1 MRAVYPLSTPPST
14 PAVVRSR
21 PVPTRAPLLPI
32 FLIVLVDIFGLTI
45 IIPLLSI
52 YAEHFGATALQ
63 ATLLVSVYALCQL
76 VSAPLLGRASDRF
89 GRKPLLI
96 VSQVGTFLGFL
107 LLARASALW
116 MVYLSRVID
125 GATAGNISLAQAY
138 ISDNTEAKDRTKS
151 FALIGIAFGLGFFV
165 GPFLTGYLVHYG
177 LSAPIYAAAAMSFSS
192 IMCTFVLLPRAER
205 PGAAPIDA
213 AHLARKATGEPVEA
227 TVRVQVA
234 IFEWKTYASYFTR
247 PVLSGLL
254 AQFFFYALCFSTFTS
269 GFALF
274 AERRFTWDGHPVT
287 PREISYLLG
296 YVGLLGIVLQG
307 FLIGRLVKRFGESAL
322 VSAGFISLV
331 VGYVILGPCRDIPTL
346 MLVSTISSFG
356 NGVLRPT
363 LSSLVSQNAGPG
375 EQGVVLGLNQALN
388 SVAQI
393 FAPILGGVL
402 IGLSQLTIWAWVAAA
417 AACVGYLLARW
428 GSARVPHAQ
437 VEERART
444 SG

>member
-1 MRAVYPLSTPPST
+1 VPK
-14 PAVVRSR
+14 RS
-21 PVPTRAPLLPI
+21 PLLPI

-52 YAEHFGATALQ
+52 YSEHFGATPLE

-76 VSAPLLGRASDRF
+76 VSAPLLGKASDRF
-89 GRKPLLI
+89 GRKPLLLA
-96 VSQVGTFLGFL
+96 SQVGTFLGFL
-107 LLARASALW
+107 LLARATTLW

-165 GPFLTGYLVHYG
+165 GPFVTGYLVQYG
-177 LSAPIYAAAAMSFSS
+177 LSAPIYAAAALSLGSVL
-192 IMCTFVLLPRAER
+192 CTLVLLPRAER
-205 PGAAPIDA
+205 PPQAAA
-213 AHLARKATGEPVEA
+213 AAVVGPGGQRL
-227 TVRVQVA
+227 A
-234 IFEWKTYASYFTR
+234 IFEWKVYAQYFTR

-274 AERRFTWDGHPVT
+274 AERRFTWEGHPVT
-287 PREISYLLG
+287 PREISFLLG
-296 YVGLLGIVLQG
+296 YVGFLGIVLQG

-331 VGYVILGPCRDIPTL
+331 IGYLILGPCRDIATL
-346 MLVSTISSFG
+346 LLVSTISSFG

-363 LSSLVSQNAGPG
+363 LSSLVSQNAGPT

-402 IGLSQLTIWAWVAAA
+402 IGLGQLTFWAWVAAA
-417 AACVGYLLARW
+417 AALVGYLLARW
-428 GSARVPHAQ
+428 GSALVPHVVQ
-437 VEERART
+437 DRART
-444 SG
+444 PTA

>member
-1 MRAVYPLSTPPST
+1 MPK
-14 PAVVRSR
+14 RS
-21 PVPTRAPLLPI
+21 PLLPI

-52 YAEHFGATALQ
+52 YSEHFGATPLQ

-76 VSAPLLGRASDRF
+76 VSAPLLGKASDRF
-89 GRKPLLI
+89 GRKPLLLA
-96 VSQVGTFLGFL
+96 SQVGTFLGFL
-107 LLARASALW
+107 LLARATSLW

-165 GPFLTGYLVHYG
+165 GPFLTGYLVRYG
-177 LSAPIYAAAAMSFSS
+177 LSAPIYAAAAMSLGSVL
-192 IMCTFVLLPRAER
+192 CTLLLLPRAER
-205 PGAAPIDA
+205 PPQPAAVVGPGGQR
-213 AHLARKATGEPVEA
+213 LAV
-227 TVRVQVA
+227 
-234 IFEWKTYASYFTR
+234 FEWKAYAPYFTR

-254 AQFFFYALCFSTFTS
+254 AQFFFYAFCFSTFTS

-274 AERRFTWDGHPVT
+274 AERRFTWEGRPVT
-287 PREISYLLG
+287 PREISFLLG
-296 YVGLLGIVLQG
+296 YVGFLGIVLQG

-331 VGYVILGPCRDIPTL
+331 VGYVILGPCRDIATL
-346 MLVSTISSFG
+346 LLVSTISSFG

-363 LSSLVSQNAGPG
+363 LSSLVSQNAAPT

-402 IGLSQLTIWAWVAAA
+402 IGHGQLTLWAWVAAA
-417 AACVGYLLARW
+417 AALVGYLLARW
-428 GSARVPHAQ
+428 GSALVPHVVQ
-437 VEERART
+437 DRART
-444 SG
+444 PTA

>member
-1 MRAVYPLSTPPST
+1 
-14 PAVVRSR
+14 VR
-21 PVPTRAPLLPI
+21 TRSPLLPI

-52 YAEHFGATALQ
+52 YSEHFGATPLQ

-76 VSAPLLGRASDRF
+76 VSAPLLGKASDRL
-89 GRKPLLI
+89 GRKPLLLA
-96 VSQVGTFLGFL
+96 SQVGTFIGFL
-107 LLARASALW
+107 LLANATSLW
-116 MVYLSRVID
+116 MVYVSRILD

-177 LSAPIYAAAAMSFSS
+177 LSAPIYAASAMSLGS
-192 IMCTFVLLPRAER
+192 ILCTMFLLPRAQPITQPNDVVG
-205 PGAAPIDA
+205 PGGQR
-213 AHLARKATGEPVEA
+213 LAF
-227 TVRVQVA
+227 
-234 IFEWKTYASYFTR
+234 FEWKAYAPYLTR

-254 AQFFFYALCFSTFTS
+254 AQFFFYAVCFSTFTS

-274 AERRFTWDGHPVT
+274 AERRFTWRGHPVT

-296 YVGLLGIVLQG
+296 YVGFLGIILQG
-307 FLIGRLVKRFGESAL
+307 VLIGRLVKRFGESAL
-322 VSAGFISLV
+322 VSAGFLSLIV
-331 VGYVILGPCRDIPTL
+331 SYILLGPCRDLPLLIV
-346 MLVSTISSFG
+346 VSTISSFG

-363 LSSLVSQNAGPG
+363 LSSLVSQNAGPS

-393 FAPILGGVL
+393 FAPILGGIL
-402 IGLSQLTIWAWVAAA
+402 IGHEQLTLWAWVSAAA
-417 AACVGYLLARW
+417 ALVGFLLARW
-428 GSARVPHAQ
+428 GSSLMPHGHVQ
-437 VEERART
+437 ERT
-444 SG
+444 PT

>member
-1 MRAVYPLSTPPST
+1 MQKK
-14 PAVVRSR
+14 RS
-21 PVPTRAPLLPI
+21 PLLPI
-32 FLIVLVDIFGLTI
+32 FLIVLVDIFGLTM

-52 YAEHFGATALQ
+52 YSEHFGATPLQ
-63 ATLLVSVYALCQL
+63 ATLLVTVYALCQL

-89 GRKPLLI
+89 GRKPLLLA
-96 VSQVGTFLGFL
+96 SQVGTFLGFL
-107 LLARASALW
+107 LLARATALW

-165 GPFLTGYLVHYG
+165 GPFVTGYLVQYG
-177 LSAPIYAAAAMSFSS
+177 LSAPIYAASGMSLAS
-192 IMCTFVLLPRAER
+192 IACTLLLLPRAEVPPANAAADVG
-205 PGAAPIDA
+205 PGGRR
-213 AHLARKATGEPVEA
+213 LAF
-227 TVRVQVA
+227 
-234 IFEWKTYASYFTR
+234 FEWKTYAPYFTR

-254 AQFFFYALCFSTFTS
+254 AQFFFDALCFSTFTS

-274 AERRFTWDGHPVT
+274 AERRFTWQGRPVT
-287 PREISYLLG
+287 PREISFLLG
-296 YVGLLGIVLQG
+296 YVGFLGIILQG

-331 VGYVILGPCRDIPTL
+331 VGYLILGPCRDIPL
-346 MLVSTISSFG
+346 LIVVSTISSFG

-363 LSSLVSQNAGPG
+363 LSSLVSQNAGPE

-393 FAPILGGVL
+393 FAPILGGIL
-402 IGLSQLTIWAWVAAA
+402 IGQGALTLWAWVAAA
-417 AACVGYLLARW
+417 AALVGYLLARW
-428 GSARVPHAQ
+428 GSALVPHA
-437 VEERART
+437 VPDRART
-444 SG
+444 PTA

>member
-1 MRAVYPLSTPPST
+1 VSK
-14 PAVVRSR
+14 RS
-21 PVPTRAPLLPI
+21 PLLPI

-52 YAEHFGATALQ
+52 YSEHFGATPLE
-63 ATLLVSVYALCQL
+63 ATLLVSVYAVCQL
-76 VSAPLLGRASDRF
+76 VSAPLLGKASDRF

-96 VSQVGTFLGFL
+96 ASQIGTFLGFI
-107 LLARASALW
+107 LLARSTALW

-177 LSAPIYAAAAMSFSS
+177 LSAPIYAASAMSLGS
-192 IMCTFVLLPRAER
+192 ILCTTFLLPRAR
-205 PGAAPIDA
+205 PAAAPALDIGPGGRR
-213 AHLARKATGEPVEA
+213 L
-227 TVRVQVA
+227 A
-234 IFEWKTYASYFTR
+234 IFDWQAYAPYFKR

-274 AERRFTWDGHPVT
+274 AERRFTWRGHAVT

-296 YVGLLGIVLQG
+296 YVGFLGIVLQG
-307 FLIGRLVKRFGESAL
+307 FLINRLVKRFGESAL
-322 VSAGFISLV
+322 VAAGFISLV
-331 VGYVILGPCRDIPTL
+331 VGYIILGPCRDIPTL
-346 MLVSTISSFG
+346 ILVSTISSFG

-363 LSSLVSQNAGPG
+363 LSSLVSQNAGPS

-402 IGLSQLTIWAWVAAA
+402 IGGGELTLWAWVAAVA
-417 AACVGYLLARW
+417 ALVGFLLARW
-428 GSARVPHAQ
+428 GSALVPHVPVQ
-437 VEERART
+437 ERARNPT
-444 SG
+444 A

>member
-1 MRAVYPLSTPPST
+1 
-14 PAVVRSR
+14 VR
-21 PVPTRAPLLPI
+21 TRSPLLPI

-52 YAEHFGATALQ
+52 YSEHFGATPLQ

-76 VSAPLLGRASDRF
+76 VSAPLLGKASDRL
-89 GRKPLLI
+89 GRKPLLLA
-96 VSQVGTFLGFL
+96 SQVGTFIGFL
-107 LLARASALW
+107 LLANATSLW
-116 MVYLSRVID
+116 MVYVSRILD

-177 LSAPIYAAAAMSFSS
+177 LSAPIYAASAMSLGS
-192 IMCTFVLLPRAER
+192 ILCTMFLLPRAQPITQPNDVVG
-205 PGAAPIDA
+205 PGGQR
-213 AHLARKATGEPVEA
+213 LAF
-227 TVRVQVA
+227 
-234 IFEWKTYASYFTR
+234 FEWKAYAPYLTR

-254 AQFFFYALCFSTFTS
+254 AQFFFYAVCFSTFTS

-274 AERRFTWDGHPVT
+274 AERRFTWRGHPVT

-296 YVGLLGIVLQG
+296 YVGFLGIILQG
-307 FLIGRLVKRFGESAL
+307 VLIGRLVKRFGESAL
-322 VSAGFISLV
+322 VSAGFLSLIV
-331 VGYVILGPCRDIPTL
+331 SYILLGPCRDLPLLIV
-346 MLVSTISSFG
+346 VSTISSFG

-363 LSSLVSQNAGPG
+363 LSSLVSQNAGPS

-393 FAPILGGVL
+393 FAPILGGIL
-402 IGLSQLTIWAWVAAA
+402 IGHEQLTLWAWVSAAA
-417 AACVGYLLARW
+417 ALVGFLLARW
-428 GSARVPHAQ
+428 GSSLMPHAHVQ
-437 VEERART
+437 ERT
-444 SG
+444 PT

>member
-1 MRAVYPLSTPPST
+1 VPK
-14 PAVVRSR
+14 RS
-21 PVPTRAPLLPI
+21 PLLPI

-52 YAEHFGATALQ
+52 YSEHFGATPLQ

-76 VSAPLLGRASDRF
+76 VSAPLLGKASDRF
-89 GRKPLLI
+89 GRKPLLLA
-96 VSQVGTFLGFL
+96 SQVGTFLGFL
-107 LLARASALW
+107 LLARATTLW
-116 MVYLSRVID
+116 MVYLSRIID

-177 LSAPIYAAAAMSFSS
+177 LSAPIYAAAAMSLGSVL
-192 IMCTFVLLPRAER
+192 CTLLLLPRAER
-205 PGAAPIDA
+205 PPQAAEGTAVGPGGQR
-213 AHLARKATGEPVEA
+213 LAV
-227 TVRVQVA
+227 
-234 IFEWKTYASYFTR
+234 FEWKAYAPYFTR

-274 AERRFTWDGHPVT
+274 AERRFTWEGRPVT
-287 PREISYLLG
+287 PREISFLLG
-296 YVGLLGIVLQG
+296 YVGFLGIVLQG

-331 VGYVILGPCRDIPTL
+331 IGYLILGPCRDIATL
-346 MLVSTISSFG
+346 LVVSTISSFG

-363 LSSLVSQNAGPG
+363 LSSLVSQNAGPS

-402 IGLSQLTIWAWVAAA
+402 IGQSQLTLWAWVAAA
-417 AACVGYLLARW
+417 AALVGYLLARW
-428 GSARVPHAQ
+428 GSGLVPHAQ
-437 VEERART
+437 VTERARS

>member
-1 MRAVYPLSTPPST
+1 
-14 PAVVRSR
+14 VR
-21 PVPTRAPLLPI
+21 TRSPLLPI

-52 YAEHFGATALQ
+52 YSEHFGATPLQ

-76 VSAPLLGRASDRF
+76 VSAPLLGKASDRI
-89 GRKPLLI
+89 GRKPLLLA
-96 VSQVGTFLGFL
+96 SQVGTFIGFL
-107 LLARASALW
+107 LLANATSLW
-116 MVYLSRVID
+116 MVYVSRILD

-177 LSAPIYAAAAMSFSS
+177 LSAPIYAASAMSLGS
-192 IMCTFVLLPRAER
+192 ILCTMFLLPRAQPITQPDNVG
-205 PGAAPIDA
+205 PGGQR
-213 AHLARKATGEPVEA
+213 LAF
-227 TVRVQVA
+227 
-234 IFEWKTYASYFTR
+234 FEWKAYAPYLTR

-254 AQFFFYALCFSTFTS
+254 AQFFFYAVCFSTFTS

-274 AERRFTWDGHPVT
+274 AERRFTWRGHPVT

-296 YVGLLGIVLQG
+296 YVGFLGIILQG
-307 FLIGRLVKRFGESAL
+307 VLIGRLVKRFGESAL
-322 VSAGFISLV
+322 VSAGFLSLIV
-331 VGYVILGPCRDIPTL
+331 SYILLGPCRDLPLLIV
-346 MLVSTISSFG
+346 VSTISSFG

-363 LSSLVSQNAGPG
+363 LSSLVSQNAGPS

-393 FAPILGGVL
+393 FAPILGGIL
-402 IGLSQLTIWAWVAAA
+402 IGHEQLTLWAWVSAAA
-417 AACVGYLLARW
+417 ALVGFLLARW
-428 GSARVPHAQ
+428 GSSLMPQAHVQ
-437 VEERART
+437 ERT
-444 SG
+444 PT

>member
-1 MRAVYPLSTPPST
+1 VPK
-14 PAVVRSR
+14 RS
-21 PVPTRAPLLPI
+21 PLLPI
-32 FLIVLVDIFGLTI
+32 FLIVLVDIFGLTM

-52 YAEHFGATALQ
+52 YSEHFGATPLE
-63 ATLLVSVYALCQL
+63 ATALVSVYALCQL
-76 VSAPLLGRASDRF
+76 VSAPLLGKASDRF
-89 GRKPLLI
+89 GRKPLLLA
-96 VSQVGTFLGFL
+96 SQVGTFLGFL

-125 GATAGNISLAQAY
+125 GATAGNITLAQAY

-165 GPFLTGYLVHYG
+165 GPFLTGYLVQHG
-177 LSAPIYAAAAMSFSS
+177 LSAPIYAASGMSLAS
-192 IMCTFVLLPRAER
+192 ILCTTFLLPRAR
-205 PGAAPIDA
+205 PALVEHGGDVGPGGQR
-213 AHLARKATGEPVEA
+213 LAV
-227 TVRVQVA
+227 
-234 IFEWKTYASYFTR
+234 FEWKAYAPYFKR

-274 AERRFTWDGHPVT
+274 AERRFTWQGHAVT

-296 YVGLLGIVLQG
+296 YVGFLGIILQG

-346 MLVSTISSFG
+346 ILVSTISSFG

-363 LSSLVSQNAGPG
+363 LSGLVSQSAGPA

-393 FAPILGGVL
+393 LAPILGGVL
-402 IGLSQLTIWAWVAAA
+402 IEHAQLTLWAWVAAA
-417 AACVGYLLARW
+417 AALVGFLLARW
-428 GSARVPHAQ
+428 GSALAAHPVQDGAGTPTA
-437 VEERART
+437 
-444 SG
+444 

>member
-1 MRAVYPLSTPPST
+1 MPK
-14 PAVVRSR
+14 RS
-21 PVPTRAPLLPI
+21 PLLPI

-52 YAEHFGATALQ
+52 YSEHFGATPLE

-76 VSAPLLGRASDRF
+76 VSAPLLGKASDRF

-96 VSQVGTFLGFL
+96 ASQVGTFLGFL
-107 LLARASALW
+107 LLARATSLW

-165 GPFLTGYLVHYG
+165 GPFLTGFLVNYG
-177 LSAPIYAAAAMSFSS
+177 LSAPIYAASTMSFAS
-192 IMCTFVLLPRAER
+192 ILCTTFLLPRAQ
-205 PGAAPIDA
+205 
-213 AHLARKATGEPVEA
+213 PVERA
-227 TVRVQVA
+227 DVGPGGQRLA
-234 IFEWKTYASYFTR
+234 LFEWKAYAPYFTR

-274 AERRFTWDGHPVT
+274 AERRFTWQGHAVT

-296 YVGLLGIVLQG
+296 YVGFLGIVLQG
-307 FLIGRLVKRFGESAL
+307 FLIGKLVKRFGESAL

-331 VGYVILGPCRDIPTL
+331 IGYLILGPCRDIATL
-346 MLVSTISSFG
+346 ILVSTISSFG

-363 LSSLVSQNAGPG
+363 LSSLVSQNAGPA
-375 EQGVVLGLNQALN
+375 EQGVVLGLNQGLN
-388 SVAQI
+388 SIAQVL
-393 FAPILGGVL
+393 APILGGVL
-402 IGLSQLTIWAWVAAA
+402 IGQSQLTLWAWVAAA
-417 AACVGYLLARW
+417 AALVGYLLARW
-428 GSARVPHAQ
+428 GSALVPH
-437 VEERART
+437 VVHDRART
-444 SG
+444 PTA